1 LDKKQGLTIAAVFL
15 LLFSAV
21 AGLSSVIF
29 VSGGL
34 YVQHYSSIFIWGD
47 GTYEPASAPIQR
59 IDNEVYVLT
68 NDVYGGISL
77 EKSGVI
83 IDGNGHRIF
92 GNWGTGLLLK
102 NVTNVTV
109 RNLKILYFENGIYLE
124 NSNNTLLKNNTLF
137 NCGITLAKNSI
148 NNYITGNN
156 VSSIISVE
164 SGNNNTITSNIASGV
179 SVAWSTNVTVG
190 NNILSDAKRANATS
204 VLGGYTEGISIDNSN
219 DSYVFSNIIE
229 RKGLGVNI
237 WYSSNLTFRN
247 NILKDNQFGFK
258 LVGNSLQTNLQ
269 NIDTSNTV
277 DGKAVYFLINVTD
290 YKVPNSAGWIA
301 AINCKN
307 ITVQSW
313 TSTPNWD
320 GILFA
325 YTRDSKVVSSNL
337 KNNFNAIRFDN
348 VSNCLVNQN
357 TIVDNQYAALCFK
370 NTTDCTVTQNDVLNN
385 YCFFDIWQNS
395 LGNTFYHNNFV
406 GNWTGTMDKNLG
418 SVWDNGYEGN
428 YWSCYTGVDLDK
440 NGIGDSP
447 FLIDVFS
454 GEKDNYPKLTPY
466 GDKIKPPIQQETSFV
481 SLAMPEEFLN
491 YTISDINGVLWA
503 KIDGI
508 YPIHMINGLG
518 QSLSLVYPTP
528 PNTTN
533 IHVKLN
539 CEELRIKNYSEVD
552 PSATHYTDIGSW
564 SMIYSSINPASEDFL
579 LEIHYEHPI
588 ETIKGEFTFLYDLN
602 ISPYLSTSSVN
613 SIAHFKVVL
622 ENTSLN
628 LNVYTTG
635 FQDKWTQLNYN
646 SIEEEPSTV
655 SFDIVSEYGKP
666 LVGDIAFVLVDKTIP
681 ELPAVI
687 AILCLVT
694 VTGVIL
700 SLRKTVKPKNKTTT
714 YRKYSNVSSTAIGL
728 HTWLPCLLGLVIPA
742 YRVFS
747 IHWNFVFKQRNLF
760 QIKSP
765 SDQNRTRFV

>member
-1 LDKKQGLTIAAVFL
+1 MDKKQGLTIAAVFL
-15 LLFSAV
+15 LLFSAA
-21 AGLSSVIF
+21 AGLGSVIF

-34 YVQHYSSIFIWGD
+34 YVQHYSSIFIWDD

-77 EKSGVI
+77 EKSDVI
-83 IDGNGHRIF
+83 IEGNGHRIF

-137 NCGITLAKNSI
+137 NCGIILAKNSI

-164 SGNNNTITSNIASGV
+164 SGNNNTITSNIAGGV
-179 SVAWSTNVTVG
+179 SVAWSTNITVG
-190 NNILSDAKRANATS
+190 NNVLSDAKSANATS

-219 DSYVFSNIIE
+219 DSYVFSNMIE

-237 WYSSNLTFRN
+237 WYCNNLTFRN
-247 NILKDNQFGFK
+247 NVLKDNQFAFK
-258 LVGNSLQTNLQ
+258 LAGNSLQTNLQ

-290 YKVPNSAGWIA
+290 YTVPTSAGWIA

-395 LGNTFYHNNFV
+395 LDNTFYHNNFV
-406 GNWTGTMDKNLG
+406 GNWTGTIDKDLG
-418 SVWDNGYEGN
+418 SVWDDGYEGN

-454 GEKDNYPKLTPY
+454 GEKDNHPKLTPY
-466 GDKIKPPIQQETSFV
+466 GDKIEPPVQQGTSYV

-508 YPIHMINGLG
+508 YPLHMTNGLG
-518 QSLSLVYPTP
+518 QPLSLVYPTP

-539 CEELRIKNYSEVD
+539 GEELIIRNYSEVD
-552 PSATHYTDIGSW
+552 PLATHYTDIGSW
-564 SMIYSSINPASEDFL
+564 SMIYCSINPASEDFL
-579 LEIHYEHPI
+579 LEIHYEHPV
-588 ETIKGEFTFLYDLN
+588 ETINGDFTFLYDLN

-635 FQDKWTQLNYN
+635 FQGKWTQLNYN
-646 SIEEEPSTV
+646 VIEEEPLTV

-666 LVGDIAFVLVDKTIP
+666 LVGDIVFVLVDKTIP
-681 ELPAVI
+681 ELSVVI
-687 AILCLVT
+687 VILCFVA
-694 VTGVIL
+694 VTGGIFVF
-700 SLRKTVKPKNKTTT
+700 RKTLKPI
-714 YRKYSNVSSTAIGL
+714 R
-728 HTWLPCLLGLVIPA
+728 
-742 YRVFS
+742 
-747 IHWNFVFKQRNLF
+747 
-760 QIKSP
+760 
-765 SDQNRTRFV
+765 QNNNI